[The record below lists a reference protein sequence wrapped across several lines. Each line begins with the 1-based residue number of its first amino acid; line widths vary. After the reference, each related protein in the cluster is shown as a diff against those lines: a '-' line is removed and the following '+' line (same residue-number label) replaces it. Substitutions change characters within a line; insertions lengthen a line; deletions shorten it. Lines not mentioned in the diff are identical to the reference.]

1 MNKFLTVLLTG
12 FIAVPSFADVS
23 ANVAFASDYIWRGMT
38 QTGSDPALSG
48 GFDFESESGFYAGIW
63 GSNVSFSEGAGSELD
78 TYFGYGFSLGEVD
91 VDLSYVDFGY
101 PGDSGLDFQEIGVAL
116 SYGDFG
122 VGYYS
127 GQDGAPDYMDLSYS
141 MGDFSVSYGDYD
153 TYGTN
158 FALGYGFACGE
169 YDCGLTYSDFSSD
182 SVDLMDE
189 DALVFSVSA
198 SF

>member
-1 MNKFLTVLLTG
+1 MNKFLTILLTG
-12 FIAVPSFADVS
+12 FIAIPGFAGVS

-78 TYFGYGFSLGEVD
+78 TYFGYGFSLGEVG

-169 YDCGLTYSDFSSD
+169 YDCGLTYSDFTSD

>member
-12 FIAVPSFADVS
+12 FIAVPGFAGVS

-78 TYFGYGFSLGEVD
+78 TYFGYGFSLGEVG

>member
-78 TYFGYGFSLGEVD
+78 TYFV
-91 VDLSYVDFGY
+91 
-101 PGDSGLDFQEIGVAL
+101 
-116 SYGDFG
+116 
-122 VGYYS
+122 
-127 GQDGAPDYMDLSYS
+127 
-141 MGDFSVSYGDYD
+141 
-153 TYGTN
+153 
-158 FALGYGFACGE
+158 
-169 YDCGLTYSDFSSD
+169 
-182 SVDLMDE
+182 
-189 DALVFSVSA
+189 
-198 SF
+198 

>member
-12 FIAVPSFADVS
+12 FIALPSFAGVS

-78 TYFGYGFSLGEVD
+78 TYFGYGFSLGEVG